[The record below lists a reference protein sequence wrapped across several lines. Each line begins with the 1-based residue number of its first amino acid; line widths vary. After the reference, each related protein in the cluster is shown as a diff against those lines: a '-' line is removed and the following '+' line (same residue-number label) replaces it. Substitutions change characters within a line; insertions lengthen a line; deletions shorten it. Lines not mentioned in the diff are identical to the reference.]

1 MIYFVLFPIVMRIGF
16 CFKRDSPP
24 VRELMLALTA
34 VELLSLFRSLK
45 KDIFHIW
52 NLDSFSKLIYMLLL
66 HGYKWMILESYCLDR
81 CFRGFQRKGHF

>member
-16 CFKRDSPP
+16 CFTQDSPP

-45 KDIFHIW
+45 KDVFHIL
-52 NLDSFSKLIYMLLL
+52 NLDSIF
-66 HGYKWMILESYCLDR
+66 
-81 CFRGFQRKGHF
+81 FFQN